1 MLSGVITLQI
11 LNRVVL
17 GLAFVSVLAKTRVC
31 ISEGLP
37 VAVCLCDPKSIDLGI
52 NR

>member
-17 GLAFVSVLAKTRVC
+17 GLAFASVLAKTRVC
-31 ISEGLP
+31 TSEGLH
-37 VAVCLCDPKSIDLGI
+37 VDVCLCDPKSIDLGI